1 MNYDTYE
8 GGFMIEILKKSL
20 LFKGMKSEEID
31 EYLKFARASV
41 KNYKRGESIFM
52 AGDYATELYILLSGE
67 VAVENITLS
76 GKKTIVNVFDKPGTV
91 FAEVYLYIDEPLH
104 HSASATKDS
113 ALLAIKKEYI
123 VDQNHNYKVLIDN
136 IISIL
141 ANKAYYLN
149 KKLMICTAK
158 SIRHKIINY
167 LLINDEGDFIRLPFT
182 KTAFAEFLSVPR
194 PSLSRELSQM
204 KDEGLIEERAN
215 KIYFSRAKLEDLL

>member
-1 MNYDTYE
+1 MNYIDYE
-8 GGFMIEILKKSL
+8 GGFMIDILKKSP
-20 LFKGMKSEEID
+20 LFKGMKSEDIED
-31 EYLKFARASV
+31 YLSFAKANV

-52 AGDYATELYILLSGE
+52 AGDYAKELYILLSGE
-67 VAVENITLS
+67 VNVENIAQS

-91 FAEVYLYIDEPLH
+91 FAEVYLFVDEPLH
-104 HSASATKDS
+104 HYASATKDTS
-113 ALLAIKKEYI
+113 LLTIKKDFI
-123 VDQNHNYKVLIDN
+123 VNQEDNYKMIINN

-158 SIRHKIINY
+158 SIRNKIINY
-167 LLINDEGDFIRLPFT
+167 LLINDEGDFIKMPFT

-204 KDEGLIEERAN
+204 KAEGLIEERDN
-215 KIYFSRAKLEDLL
+215 KIYFSRTKLEDLL

>member
-1 MNYDTYE
+1 
-8 GGFMIEILKKSL
+8 MIDILKKSP
-20 LFKGMKSEEID
+20 LFKGMKSEDIED
-31 EYLKFARASV
+31 YLNFAKASV

-52 AGDYATELYILLSGE
+52 AGDYAKELYILLSGE
-67 VAVENITLS
+67 VNVENITQS

-91 FAEVYLYIDEPLH
+91 FAEVYLFIDEPLH
-104 HSASATKDS
+104 HYASATKDTS
-113 ALLAIKKEYI
+113 LLTIKKDYI
-123 VDQNHNYKVLIDN
+123 LNQEDNYKMN

-158 SIRHKIINY
+158 SIRNKIINY
-167 LLINDEGDFIRLPFT
+167 LLINDEGEFIKMPFT

-204 KDEGLIEERAN
+204 KDEGLIEERDN
-215 KIYFSRAKLEDLL
+215 KIYFSRTKLEDLL